1 MTDAMLIRRAQGD
14 DLAPLREFVEAQPL
28 GTGWTPDSL
37 ADTLQNPQDSIWLG
51 FDQVS
56 RLQAILITRVV
67 AGEAEL
73 LNIVVAEGMRR
84 KGWGR
89 ALVGEWVASM
99 KKELVKRLFL
109 EVRVS
114 NLPAIT
120 LYENFGFSEVGRRA
134 RYYQPDQEDALV
146 LARSL

>member
-1 MTDAMLIRRAQGD
+1 MLIRRAQAD
-14 DLAPLREFVEAQPL
+14 DLSSLRDFIEAQPL

-37 ADTLQNPQDSIWLG
+37 ADTLQNPQDFIWLG
-51 FDQVS
+51 FDQVNC
-56 RLQAILITRVV
+56 LQAILITRVV

-73 LNIVVAEGMRR
+73 LNIVVAQAIRR
-84 KGWGR
+84 KGWGH
-89 ALVGEWVASM
+89 ALLGQWIASM
-99 KKELVKRLFL
+99 KKKLVTRLFL

-134 RYYQPDQEDALV
+134 GYYQPDQEDALV